1 MIVGTGSARGSGRR
15 CAGGLGRAG
24 VAPGDE
30 GHEGNS
36 TDVPPGTVSL
46 ARPMETNSI
55 GPELDWDTE
64 AWLEVRTRAQQAGQA
79 YIWLNL
85 VEQRLRA
92 VVAAVLRPIYEPV
105 HGHDDWVVA
114 AAGPAGQEWV
124 QRAVAVREV
133 SRRKG
138 YLLDPADDN
147 VLSFLTLPQLRELMV
162 QHWPCFEPY
171 VDDRRDVELALDELE
186 VTRNVVSRNRA
197 LSEAVLNQAE
207 RASARLLEILG
218 SSGDVPSARR
228 LPIDAVEDLVGDR
241 YADVVAVHSDRVRL
255 LRQFPAEDI
264 FGGARRLDAI
274 GIGLNLLV
282 QNFSGRRLV
291 RLAESGCRVRLLF
304 LNPASS
310 AVKRRERELGI
321 KRGELSRAVEM
332 NILHMRRVRSASVT
346 RAPSRSR
353 SSTRRP
359 ASRPTSWTAT
369 APTASRS
376 CRPICGGCAVSRR
389 RSWCCATAAG
399 WSSRTRSTKA
409 GFSPRT
415 ARSSSLCGRIR
426 GQCPELS
433 QCGPVTEC
441 GPAAEAECGP
451 LIVSGPW
458 EGGDHW
464 GKAPPRRGT
473 AHGLA
478 P

>member
-1 MIVGTGSARGSGRR
+1 MGSG
-15 CAGGLGRAG
+15 GLELP
-24 VAPGDE
+24 PGDE
-30 GHEGNS
+30 GHEGGSS

-46 ARPMETNSI
+46 ARPMEGAI
-55 GPELDWDTE
+55 GPELDWDAE
-64 AWLEVRTRAQQAGQA
+64 AWREVRTRAQRAGRA

-105 HGHDDWVVA
+105 HGDDWVVA

-147 VLSFLTLPQLRELMV
+147 VISFLTLPQLRELMV

-171 VDDRRDVELALDELE
+171 FDDRRDVELALDELE

-197 LSEAVLNQAE
+197 LSEAVLGQAE
-207 RASARLLEILG
+207 RASARLLEVLG
-218 SSGDVPSARR
+218 TGGDVPSARR
-228 LPIDAVEDLVGDR
+228 LPVDAVEDLVGDR

-264 FGGARRLDAI
+264 FDGARRLDAI

-291 RLAESGCRVRLLF
+291 RLAEAGARVRLLF

-310 AVKRRERELGI
+310 AVKRRERELGM

-332 NILHMRRVRSASVT
+332 NILHMRRVRSRLRDPGAFQIQVYDETPRFTAYLVDGDGSDGIAVVQSYL
-346 RAPSRSR
+346 RRMRGMEAPVLVLRNGNRVVKSGEIDEGGLFSAYREEFEL
-353 SSTRRP
+353 
-359 ASRPTSWTAT
+359 AWADSRP
-369 APTASRS
+369 
-376 CRPICGGCAVSRR
+376 VS
-389 RSWCCATAAG
+389 
-399 WSSRTRSTKA
+399 
-409 GFSPRT
+409 
-415 ARSSSLCGRIR
+415 
-426 GQCPELS
+426 
-433 QCGPVTEC
+433 
-441 GPAAEAECGP
+441 
-451 LIVSGPW
+451 
-458 EGGDHW
+458 
-464 GKAPPRRGT
+464 
-473 AHGLA
+473 
-478 P
+478 

>member
-1 MIVGTGSARGSGRR
+1 MGSG
-15 CAGGLGRAG
+15 GLELP
-24 VAPGDE
+24 PGDE

-36 TDVPPGTVSL
+36 GDVPPGAVSL
-46 ARPMETNSI
+46 ARPMDVGAI
-55 GPELDWDTE
+55 GPEL
-64 AWLEVRTRAQQAGQA
+64 AWGADAWREVRTRAQRAGRA

-105 HGHDDWVVA
+105 HGDDWVVA

-162 QHWPCFEPY
+162 QHWPCFAPY
-171 VDDRRDVELALDELE
+171 VDERRDVELALDELE

-197 LSEAVLNQAE
+197 LSEAVLGQAE

-218 SSGDVPSARR
+218 AGGDVPSARR
-228 LPIDAVEDLVGDR
+228 LPLDAVESLVGDR
-241 YADVVAVHSDRVRL
+241 YADVVAVHPDRVRL
-255 LRQFPAEDI
+255 LRRFPAEDI

-291 RLAESGCRVRLLF
+291 RLAEAGCRVRLLF

-321 KRGELSRAVEM
+321 KRGELSRSVET
-332 NILHMRRVRSASVT
+332 NILHMRRVRSRLRDQGAFEIQVFDETPRFTAYLVDGDGADGIAVVQSYLRRT
-346 RAPSRSR
+346 RGLEAPALVLRNGSRTVR
-353 SSTRRP
+353 TGDADEPGLFPTYREEFELMW
-359 ASRPTSWTAT
+359 ADSRP
-369 APTASRS
+369 
-376 CRPICGGCAVSRR
+376 VS
-389 RSWCCATAAG
+389 
-399 WSSRTRSTKA
+399 
-409 GFSPRT
+409 
-415 ARSSSLCGRIR
+415 
-426 GQCPELS
+426 
-433 QCGPVTEC
+433 
-441 GPAAEAECGP
+441 
-451 LIVSGPW
+451 
-458 EGGDHW
+458 
-464 GKAPPRRGT
+464 
-473 AHGLA
+473 
-478 P
+478 